1 MKKITFATTNE
12 AKVKQIAG
20 ALAPIG
26 VEVVGITDKSLLPEV
41 VEDGKTAQE
50 NAQKKAVAYAHALGT
65 SVLSMDNALYFDE
78 LSDDEQPG
86 IHVRRIKGV
95 KGRPSDDE
103 LLEHYS
109 QLIRRFGDRT
119 TGRWE
124 FAVCFATPNGEIQ
137 EMTIVS
143 PRIFTSVTSPKT
155 VPGYPLE
162 SIQIDP
168 DSGHYIA
175 EMGQAE
181 QDLFWQKAIGVPLQ
195 MFVQQLN

>member
-1 MKKITFATTNE
+1 MKKIIFATTNE

-41 VEDGKTAQE
+41 VEDGETAQE
-50 NAQKKAVAYAHALGT
+50 NARKKALAYAKALGA

-78 LSDDEQPG
+78 LSADEQPG
-86 IHVRRIKGV
+86 IHVRRINGSD
-95 KGRPSDDE
+95 GRPSDDE

-109 QLIRRFGDRT
+109 RLVRRFGERT

-124 FAVCFATPNGEIQ
+124 FAVCFATPEGRTE
-137 EMTIVS
+137 ETTIVS
-143 PRIFTSVTSPKT
+143 PRIFTSEASTKV

-168 DSGHYIA
+168 DSGVYIA
-175 EMGQAE
+175 EMSQAD
-181 QDLFWQKAIGVPLQ
+181 QDAFWQKVIGAPLQ
-195 MFVQQLN
+195 TFVQQLH